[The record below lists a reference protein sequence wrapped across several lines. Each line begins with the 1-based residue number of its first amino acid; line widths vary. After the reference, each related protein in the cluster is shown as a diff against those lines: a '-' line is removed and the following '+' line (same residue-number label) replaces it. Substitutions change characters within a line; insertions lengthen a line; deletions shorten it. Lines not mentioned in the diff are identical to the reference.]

1 MSCAGQRDLGCGG
14 ERCWAMAL
22 ARQTGACR
30 MGACRMGVCQTGAC
44 QMGACQTGV
53 CQTGACQTG
62 ACQTGA
68 RQTGACQTGARQT
81 GACRMGACQMG
92 VCQTGACQ
100 TGVCQMGACQMGVC
114 QMGLSA
120 SRLVHWQGK
129 GSSWCLFLVV
139 GGTIGGRETCVWAS
153 GASRHA
159 HRSQV
164 TCGAEFRRVGSI
176 CGCFN
181 VEPQVLYGYGDTNI
195 GQG

>member
-1 MSCAGQRDLGCGG
+1 MVAAQRLRQEGGMSCAGQRDLGCGG

-30 MGACRMGVCQTGAC
+30 MGACR
-44 QMGACQTGV
+44 
-53 CQTGACQTG
+53 
-62 ACQTGA
+62 
-68 RQTGACQTGARQT
+68 
-81 GACRMGACQMG
+81 MG